1 MRFTQN
7 SLAKHM
13 SEPSIEVY
21 HGQTAGNLLWTY
33 FNAIRPAF
41 LSASLLPVVTAL
53 AYVRGVIGSLDY
65 SLALLTL
72 FGIAF
77 IHSAANVL
85 NDYFDSKNGT
95 DSMNHQRIYPFS
107 GGSRFIQND
116 VLSEQQI
123 LYFGRALLAS
133 GIFIG
138 LLVALISGPPIL
150 LIGFIG
156 ALLAVSYS
164 APPCLACKGLG
175 DLTIASCFGVL
186 PVTGTVY
193 AQVGSITTD
202 SIWLGLVIGCFVAAI
217 LWINSIPDIEAD
229 RRAGKIT
236 LPVRL
241 GLHLASWLHGG
252 WFIAG
257 FALILM
263 TPLFST
269 GYIAL
274 LATVPAIAAVV
285 SIIRE
290 RLIPA
295 IPLTLLTHAAVCILL
310 GFGFLAA

>member
-1 MRFTQN
+1 
-7 SLAKHM
+7 M

-33 FNAIRPAF
+33 FNAVRPAF
-41 LSASLLPVVTAL
+41 LSASLLPVLTAL
-53 AYVRGVIGSLDY
+53 AYVHGISGSLDY
-65 SLALLTL
+65 WLALLTL
-72 FGIAF
+72 LSIAF

-95 DSMNHQRIYPFS
+95 DSMNQQRIYPFS

-116 VLSEQQI
+116 VLSEQQV
-123 LYFGRALLAS
+123 LYFGLVLLVS
-133 GIFIG
+133 GTFIG
-138 LLVALISGPPIL
+138 LLIAFISGPVIL
-150 LIGFIG
+150 LMGLIG
-156 ALLAVSYS
+156 ALLAISYS

-175 DLTIASCFGVL
+175 DLTIATCFGVL

-193 AQVGSITTD
+193 TQTGSITTN

-229 RRAGKIT
+229 KKAGKKT

-241 GLHLASWLHGG
+241 GRQLASRLLGG

-257 FALILM
+257 FGLILI
-263 TPLFST
+263 TPLFET

-274 LATVPAIAAVV
+274 LAVVPAIAAVG
-285 SIIRE
+285 SILRN
-290 RLIPA
+290 RFIPA
-295 IPLTLLTHAAVCILL
+295 IPLTLLTHAAVCILMGL
-310 GFGFLAA
+310 GFLSASVSW